1 VWSWKPLWK
10 VGCERENPSSS
21 FFGDLV
27 RGMTI
32 RYLEG
37 SLPRLRQE
45 LGVDFVVAN
54 GENADLTDPAL
65 GKAGMHWE
73 TVDRLLRANT

>member
-1 VWSWKPLWK
+1 
-10 VGCERENPSSS
+10 
-21 FFGDLV
+21 
-27 RGMTI
+27 MTI

-37 SLPRLRQE
+37 SLPRLRRE

-65 GKAGMHWE
+65 GKAGMRWE
-73 TVDRLLRANT
+73 TVDRLLHANT

>member
-1 VWSWKPLWK
+1 
-10 VGCERENPSSS
+10 
-21 FFGDLV
+21 
-27 RGMTI
+27 MTI

-37 SLPRLRQE
+37 SLPRLRRE

-73 TVDRLLRANT
+73 TVDRLVSRSAH